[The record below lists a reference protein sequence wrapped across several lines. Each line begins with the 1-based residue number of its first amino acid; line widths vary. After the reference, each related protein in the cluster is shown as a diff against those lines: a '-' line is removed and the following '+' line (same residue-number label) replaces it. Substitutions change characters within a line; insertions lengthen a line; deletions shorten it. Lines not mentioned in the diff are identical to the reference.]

1 MRDDVGEVGLLIL
14 VLIGDVVSIV
24 TSSLSTTTP
33 GPAALVDELTTDP
46 A

>member
-1 MRDDVGEVGLLIL
+1 VRDEVGEVGLLML

-24 TSSLSTTTP
+24 TSSLSTATP
-33 GPAALVDELTTDP
+33 GPAELVDELTTDP

>member
-1 MRDDVGEVGLLIL
+1 ML

-24 TSSLSTTTP
+24 TTSLSTATP
-33 GPAALVDELTTDP
+33 GPGALVDELTTEP